1 MSDLENGGMS
11 LKRRQRTHRGQL
23 QQPDLSY
30 LIPGGSEAKESACN
44 AGDLDSIPGSGRSPG
59 EGNGYPLQ
67 CSCLE
72 KGYSPWG
79 YKESDTTE

>member
-11 LKRRQRTHRGQL
+11 LKRRHRAHRGQL

-44 AGDLDSIPGSGRSPG
+44 AGDLDSIPGSERSPG
-59 EGNGYPLQ
+59 EGLQ
-67 CSCLE
+67 SL
-72 KGYSPWG
+72 GLQRVRHN
-79 YKESDTTE
+79 

>member
-11 LKRRQRTHRGQL
+11 LKRRQRAHRGQL

-44 AGDLDSIPGSGRSPG
+44 AGDLDSIPGSERSPG

-79 YKESDTTE
+79 CKESDTTE

>member
-1 MSDLENGGMS
+1 MS
-11 LKRRQRTHRGQL
+11 LKRRQRAHRGQL

-59 EGNGYPLQ
+59 EGNGYPFQ

-72 KGYSPWG
+72 KGYSPQG
-79 YKESDTTE
+79 YKESDTTGATFTFT